1 MQMSKEEE
9 EDVRHSYIFA
19 VTSVC
24 MTLIIAATLCVD
36 TYIKA
41 VYELQA
47 TKTRYLRH
55 PYYS

>member
-1 MQMSKEEE
+1 MSKEEK
-9 EDVRHSYIFA
+9 EDMRHSYIFA
-19 VTSVC
+19 ATSVC
-24 MTLIIAATLCVD
+24 LTLIVAATLCVD

>member
-1 MQMSKEEE
+1 MSKEEK
-9 EDVRHSYIFA
+9 EDVHHSYIFA

-24 MTLIIAATLCVD
+24 LTLIMAVTYCVD
-36 TYIKA
+36 SYIKA